1 MNKRRGRKEEREGER
16 GEGRGSERG
25 EGEVGMYRGLL
36 SDFQLRY
43 ELHDALHS
51 VQLIQQ
57 VRGDGSDGILSIG
70 IE

>member
-1 MNKRRGRKEEREGER
+1 MREERERER
-16 GEGRGSERG
+16 
-25 EGEVGMYRGLL
+25 EVGMYRGLL